1 MRHLLLNLA
10 IAEGDGAV
18 GEFTPARIVA
28 HNDDGSPVLAS
39 LVSKNFADV
48 FSGLGI
54 ERGGWVL
61 PPKERRIFRP
71 GPRHGDAPRFFR
83 AEFIRPLIE
92 TVVPAACYRC

>member
-28 HNDDGSPVLAS
+28 HNDDRSPVLAS

-54 ERGGWVL
+54 ERGGWLVRVEESMIF
-61 PPKERRIFRP
+61 PPRAGECC
-71 GPRHGDAPRFFR
+71 GAPFFG
-83 AEFIRPLIE
+83 AC
-92 TVVPAACYRC
+92 VGYVPAVAVCPDVI

>member
-54 ERGGWVL
+54 ERGGWLVRE
-61 PPKERRIFRP
+61 KDRRISRQ
-71 GPRHGDAPRFFR
+71 GARDGDALLFSG
-83 AEFIRPLIE
+83 AEFGS
-92 TVVPAACYRC
+92 